1 MIPIG
6 DDNSQRRLIPVVTWL
21 LVAVNVLVF
30 LVELA
35 GGDSFIYT
43 WAFTPAYFSMNPAA
57 FFITIFTSM
66 FMHAG
71 WAHLGGNMLYLLIF
85 GDNVEDRFGH
95 FKFLIFYLLCGM
107 GATFAQY
114 IVAPYVEVPNLG
126 ASGAI
131 AGVLAAY
138 LILFPGRKVRVLM
151 AAWVVRLPAILVI
164 GAWIGLQL
172 LSGLGTLAN
181 MEDAASGGVA
191 YMAHIGGFAAGLLL
205 TLFFRKRQRSVYL
218 PPVNPGTGNYGV

>member
-6 DDNSQRRLIPVVTWL
+6 DDNSQRRLLPVVTWM
-21 LVAVNVLVF
+21 LVAINVIVF
-30 LVELA
+30 LLELG
-35 GGDSFIYT
+35 GGDNFIYT
-43 WAFTPAYFSMNPAA
+43 WSFTPAYFTQNPAA

-71 WAHLGGNMLYLLIF
+71 WMHLGGNMLYLLIF

-95 FKFLIFYLLCGM
+95 FKFLIFYILCGM
-107 GATFAQY
+107 AATFAQY
-114 IVAPYVEVPNLG
+114 ILDPFVEIPNLG

-138 LILFPGRKVRVLM
+138 LLLLPGGRVRVLI

-172 LSGLGTLAN
+172 LSGIGTLSST
-181 MEDAASGGVA
+181 DTAAGGVA
-191 YMAHIGGFAAGLLL
+191 YMAHIGGFSAGLIL
-205 TLFFRKRQRSVYL
+205 TLFFRKRQRTVYA
-218 PPVNPGTGNYGV
+218 PPSGSNYGV